1 MQKEQKR
8 KILYY
13 SDELNDDFAGTNIE
27 QKKLP
32 DDFKYIN
39 GNIFFKIGAFLITCF
54 ALPFLFLINKILYH
68 QKVVNKRAL
77 KRAKSSGYFIY
88 CNHTNA
94 CLDAFTPQLTSCPRK
109 AFIICNPDATSIKG
123 IRTLVL
129 MLGAIPL
136 PTSTGLT
143 FGYIDCIKKRIEK
156 KKVIAIYPE
165 AHIWPY
171 YTDIRPFK
179 ADSFVYPVDTNKP
192 VFCYTNVY
200 KKKKIGKRPKVV
212 TYIDGPFYPSED
224 LTKKENMAYLR
235 DKVYSTM
242 KKRVDSNPT
251 YKYKYIYVKK
261 EN

>member
-8 KILYY
+8 KVIYY

-27 QKKLP
+27 QQKLP

-39 GNIFFKIGAFLITCF
+39 NNLFYKIGAFLITWIIT
-54 ALPFLFLINKILYH
+54 PIIFLVNKIMYH
-68 QKVVNKRAL
+68 QKFINKRVL
-77 KRAKSSGYFIY
+77 KRVKSSGYFVYI
-88 CNHTNA
+88 NHTNA
-94 CLDAFTPQLTSCPRK
+94 CLDAFTPQILSCPKK
-109 AFIICNPDATSIKG
+109 AYIICNPDATSIKG

-136 PTSTGLT
+136 PTSTNLT
-143 FGYIDCIKKRIEK
+143 FGYIDCIKERIK
-156 KKVIAIYPE
+156 QKSVITIYPE

-179 ADSFVYPVDTNKP
+179 ADSFIYPVDTNKP
-192 VFCYTNVY
+192 VFCFTNIY
-200 KKKKIGKRPKVV
+200 KKRKIGKKPKVV
-212 TYIDGPFYPSED
+212 TYIDGPFYSDPSIS
-224 LTKKENMAYLR
+224 KKENMMNLR
-235 DKVYSTM
+235 NKVYETM

-261 EN
+261 ED